1 MLNIT
6 NKWWISLPA
15 KKGQDILIKC
25 ECGHNFS
32 IDSQTIEDM
41 HNALES
47 GMFGMHRCPNCLND
61 VFGIELEYKMYLTM
75 KSNYTIISEKFIK
88 EY

>member
-41 HNALES
+41 PQS
-47 GMFGMHRCPNCLND
+47 TVIKRS
-61 VFGIELEYKMYLTM
+61 VS
-75 KSNYTIISEKFIK
+75 SNPSIAFLDNE
-88 EY
+88 